1 MFASRYA
8 CFTETETG
16 WWDSMETAIDLSIV
30 IPVFNE
36 EESLPILLDELTK
49 VLRQL
54 ARRYEII
61 CVNDAST
68 DSSAS
73 VLGDLQKDYQ
83 GLRVA
88 THRVNCGESAGQATG
103 FHLARGEIIITMD
116 ADLQNDPADIPALL
130 QALGDDVECVCG
142 VRRVRRDD
150 LVKRF
155 SSRTANRFRD
165 LITGDQILDAGC
177 TYRAIRRRAVAE
189 MLVFN
194 GMHRFIPTILRA
206 QGYAVAEIPV
216 NHRPRTR
223 GYSKYGVGNRLW
235 RGIRDC
241 FAIRW
246 YRARALPAERLD
258 SCS

>member
-1 MFASRYA
+1 MDD
-8 CFTETETG
+8 G
-16 WWDSMETAIDLSIV
+16 IDLSILV
-30 IPVFNE
+30 PVFNE
-36 EESLPILLDELTK
+36 EESLPILLEELAAALK
-49 VLRQL
+49 PLEKS
-54 ARRYEII
+54 YEIL

-73 VLGDLQKDYQ
+73 VLADLQKEYA
-83 GLRVA
+83 GLHVA

-103 FHLARGEIIITMD
+103 FRLARGDILITMD
-116 ADLQNDPADIPALL
+116 ADLQNDPADIPAFLA
-130 QALGDDVECVCG
+130 ALTDDVACVCG
-142 VRRVRRDD
+142 VRKVRQDD

-165 LITGDQILDAGC
+165 FITGDSIQDAGC
-177 TYRAIRRRAVAE
+177 TYRAIRRDALGE

-194 GMHRFIPTILRA
+194 GMHRFIPTILKA
-206 QGYAVAEIPV
+206 QGYRVAEIQV

-246 YRARALPAERLD
+246 HRARSLPAERLD
-258 SCS
+258 DHPG

>member
-1 MFASRYA
+1 MDA
-8 CFTETETG
+8 
-16 WWDSMETAIDLSIV
+16 DIDLSIV

-36 EESLPILLDELTK
+36 EESLPILLEELATA
-49 VLRQL
+49 LGPLQRP
-54 ARRYEII
+54 YEILCI
-61 CVNDAST
+61 DDAST

-73 VLGDLQKDYQ
+73 VLGELQKEYP

-103 FHLARGEIIITMD
+103 FQLARGKIIITMD
-116 ADLQNDPADIPALL
+116 ADLQNDPADIPAFLE
-130 QALGDDVECVCG
+130 ALTDEVECVCG
-142 VRRVRRDD
+142 IRKVRRDD

-165 LITGDQILDAGC
+165 LITGDRIQDAGC
-177 TYRAIRRRAVAE
+177 TYRAIRRRAVRE
-189 MLVFN
+189 ILVFN
-194 GMHRFIPTILRA
+194 GMHRFIPTLLRA
-206 QGYAVAEIPV
+206 QGYAIAEIPV

-246 YRARALPAERLD
+246 YRARSLPADRLD
-258 SCS
+258 AGSE